1 MGYKVMILGKSYDL
15 PARTLAVD
23 DKIDEIGSL
32 DRAYRAGEI
41 TRRESVEKMYEFV
54 TTLAPDSVPSID
66 EVDTNDLLKI
76 CMDILTIYNLPAQR
90 AKADAAIGELRAII
104 SKPEFQKLLA
114 IAETGKK

>member
-66 EVDTNDLLKI
+66 EWTQTT
-76 CMDILTIYNLPAQR
+76 C
-90 AKADAAIGELRAII
+90 
-104 SKPEFQKLLA
+104 
-114 IAETGKK
+114 

>member
-41 TRRESVEKMYEFV
+41 TRR
-54 TTLAPDSVPSID
+54 DSCPLHGSQSGSSHRPW
-66 EVDTNDLLKI
+66 
-76 CMDILTIYNLPAQR
+76 YRPAQPWQSR
-90 AKADAAIGELRAII
+90 W
-104 SKPEFQKLLA
+104 
-114 IAETGKK
+114 

>member
-41 TRRESVEKMYEFV
+41 TRRESVEIF
-54 TTLAPDSVPSID
+54 AVPSRA
-66 EVDTNDLLKI
+66 
-76 CMDILTIYNLPAQR
+76 CRLTAST
-90 AKADAAIGELRAII
+90 KDASAERDVYLCSRSILRA
-104 SKPEFQKLLA
+104 L
-114 IAETGKK
+114 